1 MRGRQGSRKGWMD
14 GWREI
19 WGVRERAEGQREES
33 DGGSGERRR
42 GCRQVEETD

>member
-1 MRGRQGSRKGWMD
+1 MRGRQGSRK

-19 WGVRERAEGQREES
+19 WGVRERAEGPREEG